1 MKYLFICLLSL
12 LTATAFIYVEHQE
25 KYVPAVILKGVASGL
40 FVLVGYLSSKL
51 NPSSM
56 ANIIVLGLFLGCIA
70 DVLLNLRFVVG
81 KKGQLVFL
89 IGILVFLSGHIA
101 YLSAILPHIKN
112 KVLVFVIAA
121 VSTAA
126 IMVWSFQKIT
136 AKPAFKIFG
145 IVYIGAIVAL
155 NVAGCYYLIAQPSLF
170 ATIFELGALLFLIS
184 DIVLILNTF
193 GSETKFSLR
202 ITNLSLY
209 YLGQIL
215 IALSI
220 QLIR

>member
-12 LTATAFIYVEHQE
+12 LTAMTFIYVERQE
-25 KYVPAVILKGVASGL
+25 KYVPAVILKGAASAL

-51 NPSSM
+51 NPSSI
-56 ANIIVLGLFLGCIA
+56 ANVMVLGLFLGCIA
-70 DVLLNLRFVVG
+70 DVLLGLRYVFVE
-81 KKGQLVFL
+81 KGQLVFL
-89 IGILVFLSGHIA
+89 VGILVFLSGHIA
-101 YLSAILPHIKN
+101 YLMALLPHIKN
-112 KVLVFVIAA
+112 KVLIFVIAA
-121 VSTAA
+121 VLTAA
-126 IMVWSFQKIT
+126 IMAWIFQKIT
-136 AKPAFKIFG
+136 AKPVFKIFG
-145 IVYIGAIVAL
+145 IVYIGAIVTL
-155 NVAGCYYLIAQPSLF
+155 NVAGCYYLITQPSSF
-170 ATIFELGALLFLIS
+170 AAVFELGALLFLIS